1 VRPFDEAGSALA
13 VVEGGHAQGK
23 VVLRIG

>member
-13 VVEGGHAQGK
+13 VVEGGHARGK
-23 VVLRIG
+23 IVLQIT